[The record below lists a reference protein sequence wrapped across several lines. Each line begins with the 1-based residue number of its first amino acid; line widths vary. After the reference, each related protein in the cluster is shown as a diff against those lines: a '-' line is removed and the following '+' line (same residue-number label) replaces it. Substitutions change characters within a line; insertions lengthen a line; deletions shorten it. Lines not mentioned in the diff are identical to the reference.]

1 LKQRIVIF
9 ILIVF
14 FLLIAGI
21 ARSAEFL
28 TWYDCVKE
36 AIENNPELIAV
47 REKVIQSRADKNI
60 SVSSVSPDSSVK

>member
-1 LKQRIVIF
+1 
-9 ILIVF
+9 
-14 FLLIAGI
+14 LIAGI